1 MFRGGGS
8 TYAGQ
13 VPSHVAL
20 VAQGPRYLQIAIH
33 VLVAAL
39 VIATTVIALAQ
50 GEPEWDTLGAVILL
64 AAVYAS
70 GFLPIARATPQ
81 TTYVW
86 GAVLSGAWV
95 LLVVATPTGVW
106 LAFPLFFLALHVLP
120 RAAALLAIIA
130 LTGVA
135 VCGFALHRGEWVV
148 GGIVGPV
155 LGAVV
160 AVLTVIGLQTASA
173 ESQSRGVTAE
183 RDRLAREIHDTLAQG
198 LNSIHLLLGA
208 ADAHLTS
215 RPQEARRLIAQART
229 MASDNLEEARRFVR
243 ALSPADLA
251 ERSLVDAL
259 ERIVEQVRSPT
270 TTLEVTGKAH
280 ALPGGFDV
288 ALLRVAQEAIG
299 NAVRHADATR
309 IAVTLTFMHDEVV
322 LDVVDDG
329 NGQATELGGFG
340 MSSMRQRV
348 ETLGGTFVVESHSG
362 SGTAIAVSL
371 PLDTA

>member
-1 MFRGGGS
+1 M
-8 TYAGQ
+8 
-13 VPSHVAL
+13 PSHVAL
-20 VAQGPRYLQIAIH
+20 VAQGPRYLQVAVH
-33 VLVAAL
+33 LLVGAL

-50 GEPEWDTLGAVILL
+50 GEPEWDTLGAVVLL
-64 AAVYAS
+64 AAIYAC
-70 GFLPIARATPQ
+70 GFLPVVRATPRS
-81 TTYVW
+81 TYLW
-86 GAVLSGAWV
+86 GAALSGAWI

-120 RAAALLAIIA
+120 RIPALLAIAA

-160 AVLTVIGLQTASA
+160 AVLMAIGLETASA
-173 ESQSRGVTAE
+173 ESQSRGIAAE

-208 ADAHLTS
+208 ADAHLTN
-215 RPQEARRLIAQART
+215 RPDETRRLIAQART
-229 MASDNLEEARRFVR
+229 LASDNLEEARRFVR

-259 ERIVEQVRSPT
+259 ARIVDQVSAPPT
-270 TTLEVTGKAH
+270 TFEVAGTPQ

-288 ALLRVAQEAIG
+288 ALLRVAQEAVG
-299 NAVRHADATR
+299 NAVRHADASR
-309 IAVTLTFMHDEVV
+309 IAVTLTFMHDEVA
-322 LDVVDDG
+322 LDIVDDG

-348 ETLGGTFVVESHSG
+348 EALGGTFALESRPG
-362 SGTAIAVSL
+362 NGTAIAVSL
-371 PLDTA
+371 PLDAP